1 MPLSWI
7 GVNLLL
13 HVCTYAKSFQVHN
26 WNHFYSIYYLVA
38 GFNVLFG
45 VAVYFIPE
53 SPNHLMNKGQEKEA
67 EAVIRQ
73 LDLDM
78 SILTSLE
85 NDKKKNEAISVAS
98 VFSKSVNVK
107 PFMSGITL
115 MAFFMVCR

>member
-1 MPLSWI
+1 M
-7 GVNLLL
+7 
-13 HVCTYAKSFQVHN
+13 
-26 WNHFYSIYYLVA
+26 
-38 GFNVLFG
+38 
-45 VAVYFIPE
+45 AVYFIPE